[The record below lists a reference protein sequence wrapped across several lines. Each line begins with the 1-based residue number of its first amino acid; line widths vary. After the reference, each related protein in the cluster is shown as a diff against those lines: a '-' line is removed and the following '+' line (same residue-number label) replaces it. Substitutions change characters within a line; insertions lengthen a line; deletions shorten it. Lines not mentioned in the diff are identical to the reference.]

1 MACEHLVST
10 LGTYK
15 VISSFF
21 KFALFKCNVC
31 RYSAVLTWCT
41 RWYGQSDLVWSG
53 QSSVGGAAM
62 LAAARRRLSVEDLQR
77 WGAAG

>member
-31 RYSAVLTWCT
+31 RYSAVLEAMGSLEVVLPPSEAAT
-41 RWYGQSDLVWSG
+41 SG
-53 QSSVGGAAM
+53 REPGDEPNTCSHIDA
-62 LAAARRRLSVEDLQR
+62 
-77 WGAAG
+77 